1 MTTEPALDEPVRVDA
16 AADPR
21 RAVRRLSI
29 AGLVG
34 IAISCALE
42 IVMHITPGGRR
53 LDPLRTTISEY
64 ALVPGAWMF
73 AAGVLVLAAA
83 SVLIGAALHHSG
95 TIRFRGGWAVWYSL
109 WCVGL
114 VGLTV
119 ITKTMI
125 GPDPTV
131 QGRIHWSFTLL
142 AFVSLP
148 IALLLV
154 VRRHVRRQL
163 DFGNAPRDGA
173 LPEPPAPHRAVRIIA
188 MLTWISFGWFA
199 VLAAQT
205 VLSLLGKDGLLP
217 WVGIIERGVAT
228 TEIVAVGVLA
238 WWVLDRTAEGRPAGQ
253 PDTVL
258 S

>member
-1 MTTEPALDEPVRVDA
+1 MSTEPALDEPVRVTA
-16 AADPR
+16 AVS
-21 RAVRRLSI
+21 VRSARWLSVVGI
-29 AGLVG
+29 VG
-34 IAISCALE
+34 IAVACLLE
-42 IVMHITPGGRR
+42 IVMHVTPGGRR

-64 ALVPGAWMF
+64 ALVSGAWMF
-73 AAGVLVLAAA
+73 ATGVLVLAAA
-83 SVLIGAALHHSG
+83 SVLIGMALHRSG
-95 TIRFRGGWAVWYSL
+95 TIVFRGGWAVWYSL

-119 ITKTMI
+119 ITKTVI

-148 IALLLV
+148 IALLLA
-154 VRRHVRRQL
+154 VRERVRRQL
-163 DFGNAPRDGA
+163 DFGNAPRAGA
-173 LPEPPAPHRAVRIIA
+173 LPERPAPHPAVRIIA
-188 MLTWISFGWFA
+188 VLTWISFGWFA

-205 VLSLLGKDGLLP
+205 VLSVFGRNDLFP
-217 WVGIIERGVAT
+217 WVGVIERGVAI
-228 TEIVAVGVLA
+228 TEIAAIGVLA
-238 WWVLDRTAEGRPAGQ
+238 WWVLDRTAEGRGAGQ